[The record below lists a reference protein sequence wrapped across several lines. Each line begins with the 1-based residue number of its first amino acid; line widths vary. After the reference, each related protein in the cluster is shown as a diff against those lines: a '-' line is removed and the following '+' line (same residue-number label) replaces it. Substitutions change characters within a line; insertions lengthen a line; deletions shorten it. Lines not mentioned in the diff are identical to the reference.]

1 MIDLSPLI
9 QKAKDAAREADDLAL
24 KAKDA
29 AREADDLALKAKES
43 AREAEKLAIE
53 KPAIEKPAIEKPAIE
68 KPALEI
74 NDAKLDKK
82 LLKKIDNLSAKHV
95 KKLEAVGITVEQLR
109 KRDAKTIRGIMAELK
124 GSSHF
129 KVTPLVVEAS
139 AALAFLG
146 AALYKP
152 STGELAN
159 SSTLAGA
166 NGA

>member
-24 KAKDA
+24 KAK
-29 AREADDLALKAKES
+29 ES
-43 AREAEKLAIE
+43 AREA
-53 KPAIEKPAIEKPAIE
+53 EKPAIE

-109 KRDAKTIRGIMAELK
+109 KRDAKMIRGIMAELK

-139 AALAFLG
+139 TALAFLG